1 MPNLMPHRIPGLI
14 LTDHTFRVPLDYAQ
28 PDGEHITVFAREA
41 VAPDQVDANL
51 PVLIY
56 FQGGPGSA
64 SPRPLERAGWIGRA
78 VRDYRFLLL
87 DQRGTGLSTP
97 VNHQTLARFK
107 TPQEQADYLKHFRA
121 DNIVRDAEFIRQA
134 LLGADA
140 TWSLLGQSYGGF
152 CITTYLSLAPEH
164 VREAFITGGIP
175 PALRSAEEVYR
186 ATYKRVIDKNN
197 AYYERYPDDAGRV
210 REIVDVLERETV
222 ILPQGDRLTARRFQ
236 QLGLAFGGTGGYE
249 EVHYLIE
256 QAFVEGANGRELG
269 YNFLLG
275 VEEQTDFAAHPIFA
289 ILHESIYGQGAA
301 TAWAAG
307 RVRAEYPAFEITPDQ
322 PVFFTGEMIYPW
334 MFDEYQHLKPLKEA
348 AELLAAYDAWE
359 PLYNLDVLEANTVP
373 VAATV
378 YYNDMY
384 VERQFAEETAAHIK
398 GIKLWVTNEYEHN
411 GLRADGERVLSRL
424 IDMVRGEV

>member
-1 MPNLMPHRIPGLI
+1 MTITHRIPGLV
-14 LTDHTFRVPLDYAQ
+14 LTDHTFRVPLDYSQ
-28 PDGEHITVFAREA
+28 PDGEQITVFAREA
-41 VAPDQVDANL
+41 VATEKVDDNL

-64 SPRPLERAGWIGRA
+64 SPRPLERGGWIGRA
-78 VRDYRFLLL
+78 VKDYRFLLL

-97 VNHQTLARFK
+97 VNHQTMARFK

-121 DNIVRDAEFIRQA
+121 DNIVRDAEFIRKA

-140 TWSLLGQSYGGF
+140 SWSLLGQSYGGF

-164 VREAFITGGIP
+164 VREAFITGGVP
-175 PALRSAEEVYR
+175 PALRTAEEVYR

-197 AYYERYPDDAGRV
+197 AYYERYPDDIERV
-210 REIVDVLERETV
+210 RAIVDVLERETV
-222 ILPQGDRLTARRFQ
+222 TLPQGDRLTTRRFQ

-275 VEEQTDFAAHPIFA
+275 VEKQTDFPAHPIFA

-301 TAWAAG
+301 TAWAAASVLSIQSL
-307 RVRAEYPAFEITPDQ
+307 RSHLTSQ
-322 PVFFTGEMIYPW
+322 FT
-334 MFDEYQHLKPLKEA
+334 
-348 AELLAAYDAWE
+348 
-359 PLYNLDVLEANTVP
+359 
-373 VAATV
+373 
-378 YYNDMY
+378 
-384 VERQFAEETAAHIK
+384 
-398 GIKLWVTNEYEHN
+398 
-411 GLRADGERVLSRL
+411 LRAR
-424 IDMVRGEV
+424 